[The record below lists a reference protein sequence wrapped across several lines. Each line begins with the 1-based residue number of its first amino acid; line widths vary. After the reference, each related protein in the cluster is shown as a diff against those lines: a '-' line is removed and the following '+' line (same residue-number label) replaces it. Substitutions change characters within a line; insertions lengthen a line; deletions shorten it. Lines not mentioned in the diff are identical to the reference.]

1 MTAGAQGL
9 KMSQAQSS
17 RKTELQA
24 VPIFCTQFVPENVQ
38 KS

>member
-9 KMSQAQSS
+9 KMSQALSS

-24 VPIFCTQFVPENVQ
+24 DPDFCAQFVPENA
-38 KS
+38 